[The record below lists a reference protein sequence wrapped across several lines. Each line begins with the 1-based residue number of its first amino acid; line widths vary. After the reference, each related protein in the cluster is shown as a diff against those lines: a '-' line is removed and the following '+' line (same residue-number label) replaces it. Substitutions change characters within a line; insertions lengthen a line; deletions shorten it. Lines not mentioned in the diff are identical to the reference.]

1 MARAPIERLE
11 KGHGASGEIKSH
23 NRHSNGYA
31 PHPNSRMVNDG
42 ISDYSTSDR
51 DRVNPQIGI
60 PQRFKNSLS
69 GLLVGG
75 QK

>member
-1 MARAPIERLE
+1 
-11 KGHGASGEIKSH
+11 
-23 NRHSNGYA
+23 
-31 PHPNSRMVNDG
+31 MVNDG

-69 GLLVGG
+69 GLSIGG